1 MLTLPVDQISTGFF
15 IMDKSIFNPR
25 GQEND
30 ISSKIIVG
38 FERISE
44 VFKILLWEKAKLVGL
59 SPIQIQILI
68 FIMYHK
74 QELCNVSHLAR
85 EFNITKPTI
94 SDAVRILDKKGMITK
109 DLSSIDNRSYS
120 IRLSPAGNKIV
131 AEIENFADPF
141 KSQLKGIEQSN
152 LENLFGTLSKL
163 IYQLNRNGILTVQR
177 TCYGCKFYD
186 QTGNKD
192 YCNLLDKELLNSEIR
207 LDCFEYEENPA
218 GNKELS

>member
-1 MLTLPVDQISTGFF
+1 
-15 IMDKSIFNPR
+15 MDKSIFNPS
-25 GQEND
+25 GQENN

-38 FERISE
+38 LERISE

-68 FIMYHK
+68 FITYHK
-74 QELCNVSHLAR
+74 QELCNVSHLAK

-109 DLSSIDNRSYS
+109 DFSSTDSRSYS
-120 IRLSPAGNKIV
+120 IQLSHSGSKIV
-131 AEIENFADPF
+131 AETENFADPL
-141 KSQLKGIEQSN
+141 KSQLRGIQQAN

-163 IYQLNRNGILTVQR
+163 IYQLNANGILTVQR

-186 QTGNKD
+186 QTENKD
-192 YCNLLDKELLNSEIR
+192 FCNLLDKELLNSEIR
-207 LDCFEYEENPA
+207 LDCSEYEEKPA
-218 GNKELS
+218 GNKELYN

>member
-1 MLTLPVDQISTGFF
+1 MPVEQISAGFF
-15 IMDKSIFNPR
+15 IMDKSIFNPSE
-25 GQEND
+25 QEND

-68 FIMYHK
+68 FITYHK
-74 QELCNVSHLAR
+74 KELCNVSHLAK

-109 DLSSIDNRSYS
+109 DFSSKDSRSYS
-120 IRLSPAGNKIV
+120 IRLSNSGKKII
-131 AEIENFADPF
+131 AEIQNFANPI
-141 KSQLKGIEQSN
+141 KNQLKGIQQVD
-152 LENLFGTLSKL
+152 LENLFATLSKL
-163 IYQLNRNGILTVQR
+163 IYQLNSNGILTVQR

-186 QTGNKD
+186 QKKNID
-192 YCNLLDKELLNSEIR
+192 YCNLLDKELMNVEIR
-207 LDCFEYEENPA
+207 LDCPEYEEKPA
-218 GNKELS
+218 GNKVYHE